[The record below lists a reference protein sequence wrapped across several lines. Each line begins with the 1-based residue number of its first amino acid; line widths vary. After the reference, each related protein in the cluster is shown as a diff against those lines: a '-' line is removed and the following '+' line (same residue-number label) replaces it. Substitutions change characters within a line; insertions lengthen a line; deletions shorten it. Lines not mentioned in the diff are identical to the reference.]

1 MIKNKKILVIT
12 TTDNMIWQFLIPH
25 IQFLKQYNGVECVCS
40 KTGFWFDELKDK
52 YNLTMHEIDFA
63 RNPFKVRNIKAYK
76 ALCKLQKERKFDLVY
91 SQQPVGGLMG
101 RLLAKKF
108 KLPCFYTAHGFAFLK
123 GGSRLKNFVFRNVEK
138 HLAKYTN
145 VLITIND
152 EDYVA
157 CQKWKA
163 KKKYK
168 ISGIGVSGDKVTK
181 ALPRDKARESL
192 GIKDEFVILT
202 VSEFT
207 KNKNYPVMLKTIA
220 NLKDKNIKYF
230 ICGTGSE
237 MENMKKLSHELGLDD
252 VVKFMGYV
260 KNVPD
265 IMSASDVFLTASHRE
280 GLALSVIEAMNFA
293 LPIVGSN
300 VRGVRDL
307 IENGENGFL
316 CDDNDISAFTSAL
329 EKLLNDKELR
339 EKLGKKSLEKSKQYS
354 LENVQKELEDI
365 YNEYQ
370 KD

>member
-25 IQFLKQYNGVECVCS
+25 IQFLKQYNEVECVCS

-138 HLAKYTN
+138 HLAKYTD

-152 EDYVA
+152 EDFSA

-237 MENMKKLSHELGLDD
+237 MEDIKKFAHELGLDD
-252 VVKFMGYV
+252 VVYFFGYV

-307 IENGENGFL
+307 VQENENGYL
-316 CDDNDISAFTSAL
+316 CEKDDVIAFTSAL
-329 EKLLNDKELR
+329 EKLLKDKELR
-339 EKLGKKSLEKSKQYS
+339 EKLGQKSLEKSKQYS

>member
-1 MIKNKKILVIT
+1 
-12 TTDNMIWQFLIPH
+12 MIWQFLIPH
-25 IQFLKQYNGVECVCS
+25 IKFLQQYNEVECVCAE
-40 KTGFWFDELKDK
+40 TGFWFDELKDK
-52 YNLTMHEIDFA
+52 YNFTMHEINFA
-63 RNPFKVRNIKAYK
+63 RNPFKLRNIKAYK

-91 SQQPVGGLMG
+91 SQQPVGGFMG

-108 KLPCFYTAHGFAFLK
+108 KLQCFYTAHGFAFLK

-138 HLAKYTN
+138 HLAKYTD

-152 EDYVA
+152 EDYSA
-157 CQKWKA
+157 CQNWKA

-168 ISGIGVSGDKVTK
+168 ISGIGVSGDKISN

-192 GIKDEFVILT
+192 GLKDEFVILT

-207 KNKNYPVMLKTIA
+207 KNKNYPVMLKAIS

-237 MENMKKLSHELGLDD
+237 MEKMKKLAHELGLDD
-252 VVKFMGYV
+252 VVYFLGYV

-307 IENGENGFL
+307 VQENENGYL
-316 CDDNDISAFTSAL
+316 CEKDDVAAFTSAL
-329 EKLLNDKELR
+329 EKLYNDKTLR
-339 EKLGKKSLEKSKQYS
+339 ATLGQKSLEKSKQYS
-354 LENVQKELEDI
+354 LENVNSELEAI
-365 YNEYQ
+365 YNEFER
-370 KD
+370 D